1 MSLEILD
8 MLGVTQDAGVI
19 DIGGGA
25 STLVDALTQ
34 RGFTDLTVL
43 DISDTALQA
52 SRKRLG
58 TQARVTWIATDL
70 LTWEPTR
77 LYDVWHDRAVFHFLS
92 GSEVETYRDVL
103 HRAIGP
109 GGFVI
114 MATFAPDGPERC
126 SGLPVTRYGA
136 DELGS
141 TLGSDFKVVEQRRE
155 VHTTPGGGVQPFTW
169 IAAYRTLNGRTWSRL
184 K

>member
-1 MSLEILD
+1 LRVQIVLTLTPLRIPVKPSPRRSPVLSDRGAATAVIKPCSRSAAAHGPVL
-8 MLGVTQDAGVI
+8 LKLRGVQH
-19 DIGGGA
+19 
-25 STLVDALTQ
+25 
-34 RGFTDLTVL
+34 
-43 DISDTALQA
+43 
-52 SRKRLG
+52 
-58 TQARVTWIATDL
+58 L
-70 LTWEPTR
+70 LTWVPTR

-92 GSEVETYRDVL
+92 GAEVETYRDVL

-126 SGLPVTRYGA
+126 SGLPVTRYSA

-141 TLGSDFKVVEQRRE
+141 ALGTDFKVVKQRRE

-169 IAAYRTLNGRTWSRL
+169 IAARCVLTYPISPPGE
-184 K
+184 